1 MSNGYQAV
9 HGFNKTSEPR
19 FVVIPRQTDV
29 VGMHH
34 NGAAPQHI
42 GPVPLLDLHLLIM
55 ALGYDNCCKCSADSC
70 LRAGLHKCA
79 SEPTETTVEPLFHE
93 TSSLNIL
100 LNDYST
106 APSTARAENL
116 EKNLADGL
124 LVQGLGVL
132 GGGGGGAPLFR
143 VVVTALS

>member
-1 MSNGYQAV
+1 MITVASVPQTVVYV
-9 HGFNKTSEPR
+9 LGFISALVNQPR
-19 FVVIPRQTDV
+19 R
-29 VGMHH
+29 
-34 NGAAPQHI
+34 
-42 GPVPLLDLHLLIM
+42 L
-55 ALGYDNCCKCSADSC
+55 S
-70 LRAGLHKCA
+70 R
-79 SEPTETTVEPLFHE
+79 PLFHE

-132 GGGGGGAPLFR
+132 GGGGGGSTVQGRCYGTVLVSKDLTNIPSLLAFED
-143 VVVTALS
+143 TALGSGLRV